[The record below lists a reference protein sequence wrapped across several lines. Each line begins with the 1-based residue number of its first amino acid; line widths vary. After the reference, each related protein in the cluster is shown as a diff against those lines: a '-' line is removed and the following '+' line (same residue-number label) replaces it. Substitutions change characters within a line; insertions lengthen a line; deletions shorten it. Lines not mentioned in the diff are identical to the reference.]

1 MTPVSRRDHADGRP
15 VRLGDD
21 IPRPEGDLCADGRGA
36 AARVYNVPGMVME
49 QAMNRAAER
58 PAGLAVSTTG
68 LTKRFGDR
76 TVVDDVALA
85 IPAGSVC
92 GFVGPN
98 GAGKT
103 TTIRMLLGLV
113 RPTAGGGTILG
124 GSLAEPGSYLD
135 KVGALIEAPAF
146 YPQLSGRDNLK
157 VLARLGR
164 LPLAAV
170 DPVLERSGLLP
181 RAGDR
186 YRSYSLGMKQRL
198 GIAAAM
204 LAGPELLILDEPTNG
219 LDPAGIVEMRGLI
232 QSFAADGITVLVSSH
247 LISEIE
253 QICDY
258 VVMIRAG
265 RLVHQ
270 GSVAALRAAQ
280 QAEFLI
286 APEHD
291 ADAERTAGLLRR
303 AGCTVTPGGAAGAL
317 LVEAPG
323 VSAADLNRL
332 AAQDGIT
339 LRQLGERTRSL
350 ERAFFALTGTKS
362 ADVPAGQEMGA
373 IR

>member
-1 MTPVSRRDHADGRP
+1 MHGSVTWVST
-15 VRLGDD
+15 VS
-21 IPRPEGDLCADGRGA
+21 
-36 AARVYNVPGMVME
+36 GMVIE
-49 QAMNRAAER
+49 QAMYRAGER
-58 PAGLAVSTTG
+58 PAGPLAVSTAG

-113 RPTAGGGTILG
+113 RPTAGSGTILG
-124 GSLAEPGSYLD
+124 GSLAEPGTYLH

-146 YPQLSGRDNLK
+146 YPQLSGRENLK
-157 VLARLGR
+157 VLARLGQ
-164 LPLAAV
+164 LPLTAV

-232 QSFAADGITVLVSSH
+232 TSFAQDGITVLVSSH

-270 GSVAALRAAQ
+270 GTVDVLRATQ

-291 ADAERTAGLLRR
+291 ADRGMLASLLQQ
-303 AGCTVTPGGAAGAL
+303 AGCTVKPGDAGGVL
-317 LVEAPG
+317 LVEEAG
-323 VSAADLNRL
+323 IDAAGLNRL
-332 AAQDGIT
+332 AAQNGIT
-339 LRQLGERTRSL
+339 LRQLAERTRSL

-362 ADVPAGQEMGA
+362 ADVPDGQEMGA

>member
-1 MTPVSRRDHADGRP
+1 MYRTG
-15 VRLGDD
+15 
-21 IPRPEGDLCADGRGA
+21 
-36 AARVYNVPGMVME
+36 
-49 QAMNRAAER
+49 ER
-58 PAGLAVSTTG
+58 PPGPLAVTTAG

-113 RPTAGGGTILG
+113 RPTSGSGTILG
-124 GSLAEPGSYLD
+124 GSLTEPATYLD

-157 VLARLGR
+157 ALARLGG
-164 LPLAAV
+164 LPLTTV
-170 DPVLERSGLLP
+170 DPVLERSGLLA
-181 RAGDR
+181 RAGDK

-232 QSFAADGITVLVSSH
+232 KSLAGDGITVLVSSH

-270 GSVAALRAAQ
+270 GTVADLRATQ
-280 QAEFLI
+280 QAEFLLT
-286 APEHD
+286 PEHD
-291 ADAERTAGLLRR
+291 VDRDRLTGLLRL
-303 AGCTVTPGGAAGAL
+303 AGCDVTRQDDGDALLVAAPGVGAAG
-317 LVEAPG
+317 
-323 VSAADLNRL
+323 LNRL
-332 AAQDGIT
+332 AAENGIT

-362 ADVPAGQEMGA
+362 ADVPDGQEMGA

>member
-1 MTPVSRRDHADGRP
+1 MYRT
-15 VRLGDD
+15 
-21 IPRPEGDLCADGRGA
+21 GA
-36 AARVYNVPGMVME
+36 
-49 QAMNRAAER
+49 R
-58 PAGLAVSTTG
+58 PAGPLAVSTSG
-68 LTKRFGDR
+68 LTKRFGNR

-85 IPAGSVC
+85 IPSGSVC

-113 RPTAGGGTILG
+113 RPTSGSGTILG
-124 GSLAEPGSYLD
+124 GSLTEPATYLS
-135 KVGALIEAPAF
+135 KVGALIESPAF
-146 YPQLSGRDNLK
+146 YPQLSGRENLK
-157 VLARLGR
+157 ALARLGR
-164 LPLAAV
+164 IPLTAV
-170 DPVLERSGLLP
+170 DPVLERSGLLA

-204 LAGPELLILDEPTNG
+204 LAGPELLMLDEPTNG
-219 LDPAGIVEMRGLI
+219 LDPAGIVEMRSLI
-232 QSFAADGITVLVSSH
+232 KSFADGGITVLISSH

-258 VVMIRAG
+258 VMMIRAG

-270 GSVAALRAAQ
+270 GSVAELRASQ
-280 QAEFLI
+280 QAEFLLT
-286 APEHD
+286 PEHD
-291 ADAERTAGLLRR
+291 TDRDLLAGNLRQ
-303 AGCTVTPGGAAGAL
+303 AGCTVTPQSDGVSLLVAAPGVGAAG
-317 LVEAPG
+317 
-323 VSAADLNRL
+323 LNRL

-339 LRQLGERTRSL
+339 LRQLAERTRSL

-362 ADVPAGQEMGA
+362 ADVPDGQEMGA

>member
-1 MTPVSRRDHADGRP
+1 MYRTG
-15 VRLGDD
+15 
-21 IPRPEGDLCADGRGA
+21 
-36 AARVYNVPGMVME
+36 
-49 QAMNRAAER
+49 ER
-58 PAGLAVSTTG
+58 SAGPLTVATTG

-85 IPAGSVC
+85 IPSGSVC

-113 RPTAGGGTILG
+113 RPTSGSGTILG
-124 GSLAEPGSYLD
+124 GSLTEPATYLH
-135 KVGALIEAPAF
+135 KVGALIESPAF
-146 YPQLSGRDNLK
+146 YPQLSGRENLK
-157 VLARLGR
+157 ALARLGR
-164 LPLAAV
+164 IPLTAV
-170 DPVLERSGLLP
+170 DPVLERSGLLA

-204 LAGPELLILDEPTNG
+204 LAAPELLILDEPTNG

-232 QSFAADGITVLVSSH
+232 KSFADDGITVLVSSH

-258 VVMIRAG
+258 VIMIRAG

-270 GSVAALRAAQ
+270 GNVAELRGTQ
-280 QAEFLI
+280 QAEFLV

-291 ADAERTAGLLRR
+291 ADRDQLAGLLRQ
-303 AGCTVTPGGAAGAL
+303 AGCAVTPQNDGGLL
-317 LVEAPG
+317 LVEAPNPD
-323 VSAADLNRL
+323 AAALNRL
-332 AAQDGIT
+332 AAQNGIT
-339 LRQLGERTRSL
+339 LRQLAERTRSL

-362 ADVPAGQEMGA
+362 ADVPDGLEMGA